1 MGDIDLYFFN
11 TKIYQVANLPTHV
24 VDNYLTELSSLGF
37 IQEKV
42 PRPCSSFRLYHLTK
56 RGAEECGKNPDQ
68 G

>member
-1 MGDIDLYFFN
+1 MGDIDLYVFN
-11 TKIYQVANLPTHV
+11 TKICQVANLPAPI

-42 PRPCSSFRLYHLTK
+42 PRPCGSFRLYHLTK
-56 RGAEECGKNPDQ
+56 RDAEECGKNPNQ